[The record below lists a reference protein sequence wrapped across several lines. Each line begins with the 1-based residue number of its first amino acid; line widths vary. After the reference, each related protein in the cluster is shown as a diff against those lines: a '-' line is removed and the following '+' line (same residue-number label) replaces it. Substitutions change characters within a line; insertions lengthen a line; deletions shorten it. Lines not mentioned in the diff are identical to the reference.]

1 MKEIELVLIT
11 RTEVQ
16 KMLGGISR
24 TTFYRMRQQWQLQGT
39 PFPEPVLD
47 IMPPKGGSLYRYA
60 EVMAFFK
67 ARGYL

>member
-1 MKEIELVLIT
+1 MKEIEPVLIT

-24 TTFYRMRQQWQLQGT
+24 TTFYRMRQHWQLQGT
-39 PFPEPVLD
+39 PFPESVRD
-47 IMPPKGGSLYRYA
+47 IMPPKGGSLYRYV

>member
-1 MKEIELVLIT
+1 MRELEPVLIT

-24 TTFYRMRQQWQLQGT
+24 TTFYRMRQRWQLQGT
-39 PFPEPVLD
+39 PFPEPVRD
-47 IMPPKGGSLYRYA
+47 IMPPKGGALYRYV
-60 EVMAFFK
+60 EVIAFFK